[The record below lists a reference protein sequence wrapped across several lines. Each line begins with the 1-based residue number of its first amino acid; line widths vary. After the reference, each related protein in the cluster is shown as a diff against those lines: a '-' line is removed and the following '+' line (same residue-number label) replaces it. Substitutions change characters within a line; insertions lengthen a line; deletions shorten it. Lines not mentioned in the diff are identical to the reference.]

1 MGKRKKG
8 EQAPLDIAEAID
20 QAEVMVDFLPPPDQ
34 LVPKEE
40 TVRVT
45 LNLNKRSVDFFKV
58 KARENGVPYQS
69 MIRKVLDIYAQ
80 QF

>member
-1 MGKRKKG
+1 M
-8 EQAPLDIAEAID
+8 
-20 QAEVMVDFLPPPDQ
+20 
-34 LVPKEE
+34 
-40 TVRVT
+40 T
-45 LNLNKRSVDFFKV
+45 LNLNKSSVDFFKV

>member
-1 MGKRKKG
+1 MDKRKKG

-20 QAEVMVDFLPPPDQ
+20 QAEVVADFLPPPDQ
-34 LVPKEE
+34 LVLREE